1 MHTRFETQQP
11 GTLPAGIDRR
21 TEQRL
26 ETSIPVNLWD
36 SALVERPYQGRL
48 ENISPG
54 GFMVRVDRNILPG
67 VKIRVMAEN
76 RLFLGAVVHS
86 TLNSDGFQVGA
97 KIEAMVVVD
106 R

>member
-1 MHTRFETQQP
+1 MVSRFQTQPP
-11 GTLPAGIDRR
+11 GSLSAGIDRR

-36 SALVERPYQGRL
+36 SALVEHPCQGRL

-86 TLNSDGFQVGA
+86 TLNADGFHVGA
-97 KIEAMVVVD
+97 KLEAMIVVD